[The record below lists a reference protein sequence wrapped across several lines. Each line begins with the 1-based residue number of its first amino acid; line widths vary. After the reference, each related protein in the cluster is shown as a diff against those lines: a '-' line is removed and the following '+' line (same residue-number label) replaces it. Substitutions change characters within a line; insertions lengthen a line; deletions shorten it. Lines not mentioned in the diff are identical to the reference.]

1 VFERPADLPQPGAAG
16 AAKLQAYLSKA
27 EGPKV
32 LAAHPDRGHRPL
44 NHRPGL
50 AGSCTDRGCGGAGVN
65 GQYQQAE
72 TTARSIAEPDS
83 QAHALA
89 VWAITLFGSGDDHVT
104 CAGRR
109 IARKGRE
116 AVGQDVRRG
125 QSRYLL
131 GERRLPAPG
140 ASALEPAD
148 LRDHQDPPA
157 AERKV
162 GELTLVA
169 GVNPRRAPAAPGA
182 RHVARP
188 RPDPERHHVPA
199 QLDAVYDR
207 GSELRQ
213 KRINSV

>member
-1 VFERPADLPQPGAAG
+1 VFAEPAGEGASLAAG
-16 AAKLQAYLSKA
+16 QHVHGLVGAHVDQD
-27 EGPKV
+27 GV
-32 LAAHPDRGHRPL
+32 IRLAAADREVVDAEYLDVPGHGDRLGADEPDQHVT
-44 NHRPGL
+44 
-50 AGSCTDRGCGGAGVN
+50 AGRH
-65 GQYQQAE
+65 
-72 TTARSIAEPDS
+72 AEPRREPGPGPPGQRERDPD
-83 QAHALA
+83 QCP
-89 VWAITLFGSGDDHVT
+89 GQRRGP
-104 CAGRR
+104 AG
-109 IARKGRE
+109 E
-116 AVGQDVRRG
+116 RRG